1 MNNRQIFLSILIPV
15 EKKFICEASRFKVQS
30 TISILRMCEV
40 LVEDIGKVDGLRAEG
55 ELGSGVIGCRVVLG
69 RQPLVVPVLSRTI
82 HNR

>member
-1 MNNRQIFLSILIPV
+1 
-15 EKKFICEASRFKVQS
+15 
-30 TISILRMCEV
+30 MCEV

-55 ELGSGVIGCRVVLG
+55 EGLVSGVIGCRVVLG

>member
-1 MNNRQIFLSILIPV
+1 MKV
-15 EKKFICEASRFKVQS
+15 AETAFIKASFS
-30 TISILRMCEV
+30 LFLRMCEV

-55 ELGSGVIGCRVVLG
+55 EGLVSGVISCRVVLG